1 MCLNVHLAL
10 NQHLR
15 MPTTCY
21 PLMIFQPSKL
31 CRFYHARVASCGQS
45 RQYTDRTPGPVKL
58 DLPQSQILLRSFRQ
72 LHTVSVVPLKRI
84 Q

>member
-45 RQYTDRTPGPVKL
+45 RQYTDR
-58 DLPQSQILLRSFRQ
+58 RW
-72 LHTVSVVPLKRI
+72 I
-84 Q
+84 QYMKIWLYLIRGLENSG